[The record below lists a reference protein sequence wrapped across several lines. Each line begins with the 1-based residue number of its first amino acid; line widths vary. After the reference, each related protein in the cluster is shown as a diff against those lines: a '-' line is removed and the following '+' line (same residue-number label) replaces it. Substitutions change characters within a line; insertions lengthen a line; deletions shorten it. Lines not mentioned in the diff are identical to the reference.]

1 MKIDVRTLILIIG
14 ICYMMQ
20 VLVFFYQYKTN
31 KFIKGPGWWLMWSVA
46 ELIGFLI
53 ILLRG
58 FPLLLPWVIAFQNIT
73 IILGTILIYIGVLK
87 FFDRKINL
95 KFILSF
101 FIIFVVLHLSFY
113 FIKDDFYLRTLL
125 LNSTLSGIGFL
136 TAITIFKNKIHNIS
150 STANFN
156 IVLFLI
162 HGSVFGYRTVMLI
175 LGTYENNL
183 FAPTFYNLTQY
194 FDAFILS
201 LLWTFGF
208 IIMLNQR
215 LNSEISESK
224 SRFEQIFNTNPDSAL
239 ITRLNDGMLVD
250 CNDSFTKI
258 FGYSKDDI
266 LGKTKLEI
274 NFWKNPTDRQEFT
287 RIIKENGVYE
297 NHELLFQRKDGIVIT
312 GLMSAKVIML
322 NGIPHIINVSR
333 DITDRKQVERKFRE
347 SEEKFRNLF
356 ETMPNGFYRSTPD
369 GYFVDANP
377 AFVKMLGYDS
387 KEELLKVY
395 IPTDVYVKP
404 EEREVFAREN
414 TEFVNNLEAFRLKTK
429 DGRIIW
435 IEENAKYIKDESG
448 KIIFHEGICR
458 DITDR
463 KQAEEKLLESE
474 EKLSTLFGSMTEMVV
489 LHELVFN
496 DNGKVINYRI
506 TDCNNS
512 FTKIIG
518 IQKEDAIGK
527 LATDVYQ
534 TETPPY
540 LEEYSRVAQTGEPF
554 DYTTYFV
561 PMDKHFMISA
571 VSPKKNHFATITTD
585 ITVIKQMQEIMST
598 KKNELENYLYVA
610 SHDLRSPLVNIQGFS
625 KRLEKQTDKIKTILD
640 ECKLD
645 DEIQASL
652 GDIIG
657 EGLPK
662 TINYILS
669 NVNKMDSL
677 IHGLL
682 QISRT
687 GRIKMDIKKI
697 DMNQLLKTI
706 ITSNN
711 YQLSEISAK
720 VIIDDLPDCYGD
732 ENQLNQLF
740 SNIIGNAIKYRN
752 KTKQLVINI
761 SGHVQYNKVI
771 YSIKDNGIGI
781 AQKYLEKIWDVFFRI
796 DSNSS
801 EAGEGIGLSLAK
813 RITDKHNGKIW
824 VESEEGEGSN
834 FYIELQKNEFTE

>member
-1 MKIDVRTLILIIG
+1 M
-14 ICYMMQ
+14 
-20 VLVFFYQYKTN
+20 
-31 KFIKGPGWWLMWSVA
+31 
-46 ELIGFLI
+46 
-53 ILLRG
+53 
-58 FPLLLPWVIAFQNIT
+58 LLPWVIAFQNI
-73 IILGTILIYIGVLK
+73 ILLLGTILIYIGVQI

-95 KFILSF
+95 KFILPF
-101 FIIFVVLHLSFY
+101 FIAFVALHLSFY
-113 FIKDDFYLRTLL
+113 LIKDDSYLRTLL
-125 LNSTLSGIGFL
+125 LNSTLSVIAFL
-136 TAITIFKNKIHNIS
+136 TAITIFKNKTHNIA

-156 IVLFLI
+156 TVLFLV

-175 LGTYENNL
+175 LGKYEKDM
-183 FAPTFYNLTQY
+183 FVPTFFNLTQY
-194 FDAFILS
+194 FDAFIIS

-250 CNDSFTKI
+250 CNASFTKI

-266 LGKTKLEI
+266 LGKTTLDI
-274 NFWKNPTDRQEFT
+274 NFWKNPTERQEFV
-287 RIIKENGVYE
+287 RIVKENGVYE
-297 NHELLFQRKDGIVIT
+297 NRELLFQRKDGIVIT

-322 NGIPHIINVSR
+322 NGIPHIINVTH
-333 DITDRKQVERKFRE
+333 DITDRKQVEEKLRE
-347 SEEKFRNLF
+347 SEEKLR
-356 ETMPNGFYRSTPD
+356 
-369 GYFVDANP
+369 
-377 AFVKMLGYDS
+377 
-387 KEELLKVY
+387 
-395 IPTDVYVKP
+395 
-404 EEREVFAREN
+404 
-414 TEFVNNLEAFRLKTK
+414 
-429 DGRIIW
+429 
-435 IEENAKYIKDESG
+435 
-448 KIIFHEGICR
+448 
-458 DITDR
+458 
-463 KQAEEKLLESE
+463 
-474 EKLSTLFGSMTEMVV
+474 TLFGSMTELVA

-496 DNGKVINYRI
+496 DEGKVINYRI
-506 TDCNNS
+506 TDCNSS
-512 FTKIIG
+512 FTKITG

-540 LEEYSRVAQTGEPF
+540 LEEYTRVAQTGEPF
-554 DYTTYFV
+554 DYTTYFA

-585 ITVIKQMQEIMST
+585 ITVIKQIQEIIST

-645 DEIQASL
+645 EEIQASL
-652 GDIIG
+652 GEIVR
-657 EGLPK
+657 EGLPR

-687 GRIKMDIKKI
+687 GRIKMVIKKI
-697 DMNQLLKTI
+697 DMNHLFKTI
-706 ITSNN
+706 ITSHS
-711 YQLSEISAK
+711 YQISEISAK
-720 VIIDDLPDCYGD
+720 VIVDDLPDCYGD

-740 SNIIGNAIKYRN
+740 SNIIGNALKYRD
-752 KTKQLVINI
+752 KTKQLAINI
-761 SGHVQYNKVI
+761 SGHVQYSKVT

-781 AQKYLEKIWDVFFRI
+781 VQKYMEKIWDIFFRV

-824 VESEEGEGSN
+824 VESEEGKGST
-834 FYIELQKNEFTE
+834 FYIELQKNEFIE